1 MKKLYLLAFFA
12 IFVAC
17 TTDSDGG
24 EFNASEDCPVSAR
37 GTFVDERDGQIYKYT
52 TIGGQVWMA
61 ENLNYEIPGV
71 TRDMYGTSCTA
82 VNDNCD
88 GRGLLYNY
96 SSADTACPKGWHL
109 PSQDEWNALY
119 GTMGGIEIAGERLKA
134 TEGWARGNRDDP
146 PGGTDDCGFAL
157 LPALATNTTHEGY
170 ASRLWSLSK
179 KNNGRFFIEYFHSN
193 QNDAVVGSSQLTS
206 DAYSVRCLK
215 N

>member
-61 ENLNYEIPGV
+61 QNLNYNSDQKDYQGMTYPCSE
-71 TRDMYGTSCTA
+71 A
-82 VNDNCD
+82 
-88 GRGLLYNY
+88 
-96 SSADTACPKGWHL
+96 SSLCPSGWHL
-109 PSQDEWNALY
+109 PSQEEWERLY
-119 GTMGGIEIAGERLKA
+119 DNMGGIDIAGERLKA
-134 TEGWARGNRDDP
+134 SSGWKPLNRGDLEGGS
-146 PGGTDDCGFAL
+146 DDCGF
-157 LPALATNTTHEGY
+157 
-170 ASRLWSLSK
+170 SLVP
-179 KNNGRFFIEYFHSN
+179 E
-193 QNDAVVGSSQLTS
+193 LTS
-206 DAYSVRCLK
+206 QMMNEGFAADLCSSTWDGEHYIFGEFFYSNKPNVSVQSHLRSNYYSYSVRCLK